1 MSYSLLEKSCPFCTF
16 EAPKVAILLSHLRT
30 VHANDPRFSVTCGLN
45 GCRRTSKSFSAL
57 YSHVYR
63 HHQGY
68 IRKRNSQDEELP
80 STESHLWRQE
90 LEISGE
96 SVNNACIASFNFV
109 FNFITRA

>member
-1 MSYSLLEKSCPFCTF
+1 ML
-16 EAPKVAILLSHLRT
+16 I
-30 VHANDPRFSVTCGLN
+30 NDPRFSVTCGLS
-45 GCRRTSKSFSAL
+45 GCRRTSKSFSA
-57 YSHVYR
+57 HVYR